1 MSRGN
6 KIDWWPIGL
15 TAVAGTTFGFL
26 ILGLGDSKAPWWMW
40 ATIPMWSFL
49 MGLTFQVISPT
60 GPPKR
65 WFKDE

>member
-1 MSRGN
+1 MSRGK

-15 TAVAGTTFGFL
+15 TVVVGTAIGYAL
-26 ILGLGDSKAPWWMW
+26 MGLSNLQYSFWMW
-40 ATIPMWSFL
+40 AFIPVWSFL
-49 MGLTFQVISPT
+49 VGLTLQVISPT